1 MKHICIPLFPNMTP
15 QEVQSKTI
23 AWLRFPM
30 IIGVLL
36 IHSYN
41 PIHPKGEVFV
51 FVRNL
56 SSEVVAR
63 FCVPLFFLIAGYLF
77 FYKLKQF
84 NGATYREKLRKRAS
98 SLLVPYLFWNLW
110 AIATYVVLQEVFE
123 LRTLAYGPVDRV
135 ETWQIADYLR
145 CFWDIRAP
153 HYPLVYPLWFVRDL
167 MVTVLLTPLV
177 YAGIKRLPHLFIAAL
192 FVAWIGGFSFRVTGL
207 NTGAIFFFS
216 IGALL
221 SIQGRNMVTECRK
234 IQRFSWVA
242 YPAIALADTL
252 CKGTVATTY
261 LHPAGL
267 LLGIVFTFNITSWF
281 IEKEKIRPRHFLA
294 SGSFF
299 VYAAHEQMLSQIR
312 KTLVT
317 FVPDTSETASFIL
330 YLLPLLLT
338 VGITLALYY
347 LQQRFVPALSRFTVG
362 KRD

>member
-41 PIHPKGEVFV
+41 PIHPKGDVFV

-84 NGATYREKLRKRAS
+84 TGATYREKLRKRAS

-135 ETWQIADYLR
+135 ETWQIATICGVSGTSAHRIIRWCIR
-145 CFWDIRAP
+145 CG
-153 HYPLVYPLWFVRDL
+153 L
-167 MVTVLLTPLV
+167 
-177 YAGIKRLPHLFIAAL
+177 YAI
-192 FVAWIGGFSFRVTGL
+192 
-207 NTGAIFFFS
+207 
-216 IGALL
+216 
-221 SIQGRNMVTECRK
+221 
-234 IQRFSWVA
+234 SW
-242 YPAIALADTL
+242 
-252 CKGTVATTY
+252 
-261 LHPAGL
+261 
-267 LLGIVFTFNITSWF
+267 
-281 IEKEKIRPRHFLA
+281 
-294 SGSFF
+294 
-299 VYAAHEQMLSQIR
+299 
-312 KTLVT
+312 
-317 FVPDTSETASFIL
+317 
-330 YLLPLLLT
+330 
-338 VGITLALYY
+338 
-347 LQQRFVPALSRFTVG
+347 
-362 KRD
+362 